1 MLDGGIIQRLLEE
14 KWKTFA
20 QNQFLKRLLILFVHL
35 LFLSLSVYLRSA
47 TENMAT
53 RAEKDREAAESVD
66 MTTTQPGASSDR
78 PADAEPAD
86 DLDTQTILRYVCE
99 VITLIGV
106 LSYVLF
112 QQGDEI
118 KNQGIAA
125 YLKQLANAPAK
136 AVFLLSNLLLLAC
149 IPFRLLGDTDTEEA
163 ILVFA
168 VPGSWFLLMFFAG
181 AVRLTGPFVTM
192 IFSMI
197 TGDMFTFG
205 IIYTIVLFGFSQAF
219 YFLYKGHPQVE
230 QTLFHTYQSTWMA
243 LFQTTLGDYNVS
255 AAMGRGPFRGDGL
268 FQSGAYSSG

>member
-35 LFLSLSVYLRSA
+35 LFLSLSVYLRPA

-53 RAEKDREAAESVD
+53 RSEKDREAAESAAAG
-66 MTTTQPGASSDR
+66 TTSPS
-78 PADAEPAD
+78 PDAGILAD
-86 DLDTQTILRYVCE
+86 DDDDDDDGLDTQTILRYVCE
-99 VITLIGV
+99 LITLIGV

-118 KNQGIAA
+118 KNQGIGA

-136 AVFLLSNLLLLAC
+136 AIFLLSNLLLLAC

-205 IIYTIVLFGFSQAF
+205 IIYLIVLFGFSQAF

-255 AAMGRGPFRGDGL
+255 GWWWSAC
-268 FQSGAYSSG
+268 